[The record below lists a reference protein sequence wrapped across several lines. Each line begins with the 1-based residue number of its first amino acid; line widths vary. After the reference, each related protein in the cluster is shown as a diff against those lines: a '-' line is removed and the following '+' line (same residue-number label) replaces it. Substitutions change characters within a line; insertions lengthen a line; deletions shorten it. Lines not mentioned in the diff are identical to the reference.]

1 MAKVGVHISE
11 QNSTTTVM
19 LSGDWT
25 KDSVSLLAKQL
36 EILTCKG
43 KTTCIFDFSSIKDFD
58 THGIMLILHHIF

>member
-43 KTTCIFDFSSIKDFD
+43 KTTCIFDFSS
-58 THGIMLILHHIF
+58 